1 MTTNKMKESQ
11 VLFQKLG
18 DTWYAFTEL
27 EQDIVYSALPAGVD
41 PRSTKLDIIEIIDEH
56 MQRVANT
63 RFHQAEGA

>member
-1 MTTNKMKESQ
+1 MKESQ